1 MLITNI
7 RLFDGTSDELI
18 DDSSIWIENNL
29 IRYAGLSKNLKD
41 IPDNI
46 QTIDGNGLFVMPGM
60 VEAHAHISYS
70 NSGPLELDKAPVEE
84 SMIKTISN
92 ARLMLGS
99 GFTSAISFGSV
110 HKIDVFLKEAIERG
124 EVPGPRILAG
134 SKDLGATGSNADF
147 HPDNVQMVPEGLGMI
162 RNGPWELR
170 AAVRQLW
177 KNGAEIVKVMIDGEI
192 ISLQGRPGDLGF
204 TDEEVGVIVEEAHR
218 KEMRVACHARSA
230 AAVKQAVKAGI
241 DFIGHANYIDDEAL
255 DLLIK
260 NKDKVFVGPAIA
272 WEITFLEN
280 YKDMG
285 FAENSREVIA
295 YRNELEETIVS
306 YKRMKEAGIRI
317 LVGGDYGLNITP
329 HGTYAK
335 DLEYY
340 VNHFGFTNAE
350 ALHSA
355 TRLGGIAMHPDGS
368 LGTLE
373 EGKLADLIVID
384 GNPLEDITIL
394 QDHDR
399 IVSVMKDGK
408 FYKDL
413 FTNDNP
419 YEVTD
424 DQLSLALQP
433 SSNSRRKNVRV
444 VKN

>member
-7 RLFDGTSDELI
+7 RLFDGTTDNLI
-18 DDSSIWIENNL
+18 EDSSIWVEDNL
-29 IRYAGLSKNLKD
+29 IRYAGPSKKLKD
-41 IPDNI
+41 VPDDI
-46 QTIDGNGLFVMPGM
+46 QTIDGNGLFIMPGM

-84 SMIKTISN
+84 SMIKTIGN

-124 EVPGPRILAG
+124 EIPGPRLLAG
-134 SKDLGATGSNADF
+134 SKDISATGGNSDF
-147 HPDNVQMVPEGLGMI
+147 YPDNVQIVPEGLGMI

-170 AAVRQLW
+170 TAVRQLW

-204 TDEEVGVIVEEAHR
+204 TDEEVEVIVDEAHR
-218 KEMRVACHARSA
+218 KQMRVACHARSSE
-230 AAVKQAVKAGI
+230 AVKQAVRAGI
-241 DFIGHANYIDDEAL
+241 DFIGHANYIDNEAL

-285 FAENSREVIA
+285 FDENSREVIA
-295 YRNELEETIVS
+295 YRKELEETIIS
-306 YKRMKEAGIRI
+306 YKKMQAAGIRI

-340 VNHFGFTNAE
+340 VTHFGFTN
-350 ALHSA
+350 
-355 TRLGGIAMHPDGS
+355 
-368 LGTLE
+368 
-373 EGKLADLIVID
+373 
-384 GNPLEDITIL
+384 
-394 QDHDR
+394 
-399 IVSVMKDGK
+399 
-408 FYKDL
+408 
-413 FTNDNP
+413 
-419 YEVTD
+419 
-424 DQLSLALQP
+424 
-433 SSNSRRKNVRV
+433 
-444 VKN
+444 

>member
-18 DDSSIWIENNL
+18 DDSSIWIENNI

-204 TDEEVGVIVEEAHR
+204 TDEEVEVIVEEAHR

-260 NKDKVFVGPAIA
+260 NKDKVFVCPAIA

>member
-1 MLITNI
+1 
-7 RLFDGTSDELI
+7 
-18 DDSSIWIENNL
+18 
-29 IRYAGLSKNLKD
+29 
-41 IPDNI
+41 
-46 QTIDGNGLFVMPGM
+46 
-60 VEAHAHISYS
+60 
-70 NSGPLELDKAPVEE
+70 
-84 SMIKTISN
+84 
-92 ARLMLGS
+92 MLGS

-124 EVPGPRILAG
+124 EIPGPRLLAG
-134 SKDLGATGSNADF
+134 SKDISATGGNSDF
-147 HPDNVQMVPEGLGMI
+147 YPDNVQIVPEGLGMI

-204 TDEEVGVIVEEAHR
+204 TDEEVEVIVDEAHR
-218 KEMRVACHARSA
+218 KKMRVACHARSSE
-230 AAVKQAVKAGI
+230 AVKQAVKAGI

-255 DLLIK
+255 DLLVK

-285 FAENSREVIA
+285 FDENSREVIA
-295 YRNELEETIVS
+295 YKKELEETIIS
-306 YKRMKEAGIRI
+306 YKKMQAAGIRI

-340 VNHFGFTNAE
+340 VTHFGFTNAE
-350 ALHSA
+350 AIHSA
-355 TRLGGIAMHPDGS
+355 TRLGGLAMHPDGS

-373 EGKLADLIVID
+373 EGKLADLVVID
-384 GNPLEDITIL
+384 GNPLEDITVL

-413 FTNDNP
+413 LVNDIP
-419 YEVTD
+419 YEIND

-433 SSNSRRKNVRV
+433 SSKSRRKNVRV

>member
-1 MLITNI
+1 MLISNI
-7 RLFDGTSDELI
+7 RLFSGKTDTLI
-18 DDSSIWIENNL
+18 EDSSIWIENNI
-29 IRYAGLSKNLKD
+29 IRFAGPSNKLKD
-41 IPDNI
+41 VPDNI
-46 QTIDGNGLFVMPGM
+46 QNIDGNGLFVMPGM

-70 NSGPLELDKAPVEE
+70 NSGPLELDKAPVEQ

-92 ARLMLGS
+92 ARMMLGS

-110 HKIDVFLKEAIERG
+110 HKIDVYLKEAIEKG
-124 EVPGPRILAG
+124 EIPGPRLLAG

-147 HPDNVQMVPEGLGMI
+147 HPDNVKMVPEGLGMV

-177 KNGAEIVKVMIDGEI
+177 KNGAEIIKVMIDGEI

-204 TDEEVGVIVEEAHR
+204 TDEEVKVIVEEAHR

-255 DLLIK
+255 ELLVK
-260 NKDKVFVGPAIA
+260 NKDNVFVGPAIA

-285 FAENSREVIA
+285 FKEDSREVIA
-295 YRNELEETIVS
+295 YRNELEETIIS

-340 VNHFGFTNAE
+340 VNHFGFTNSE

-355 TRLGGIAMHPDGS
+355 TRLGGLAMYPDGS

-373 EGKLADLIVID
+373 QGKLADLVIID
-384 GNPLEDITIL
+384 GNPLEDIMVL

-408 FYKDL
+408 IYKDL
-413 FTNDNP
+413 FTNNSP
-419 YEVTD
+419 YEISA
-424 DQLSLALQP
+424 DQLSFAIQP
-433 SSNSRRKNVRV
+433 SSKLNQNNVRV
-444 VKN
+444 INN

>member
-7 RLFDGTSDELI
+7 RLFDGTGDKLI
-18 DDSSIWIENNL
+18 EDSSIWIENNL
-29 IRYAGLSKNLKD
+29 IRYAGPSKNLED

-124 EVPGPRILAG
+124 EIPGPRLLAG
-134 SKDLGATGSNADF
+134 SKDISATGGNSDF
-147 HPDNVQMVPEGLGMI
+147 YPDNVQIVPEGLGMI

-204 TDEEVGVIVEEAHR
+204 TDEEVEVIV
-218 KEMRVACHARSA
+218 
-230 AAVKQAVKAGI
+230 
-241 DFIGHANYIDDEAL
+241 DEAL
-255 DLLIK
+255 DLLVK

-285 FAENSREVIA
+285 FDENSREVIA
-295 YRNELEETIVS
+295 YKKELEETIIS
-306 YKRMKEAGIRI
+306 YKKMQAAGIRI

-340 VNHFGFTNAE
+340 VTHFGFTNAE
-350 ALHSA
+350 AIHSA
-355 TRLGGIAMHPDGS
+355 TRLGGLAMHPDGS

-373 EGKLADLIVID
+373 EGKLADLVVID
-384 GNPLEDITIL
+384 GNPLEDITVL

-413 FTNDNP
+413 LVNDIP
-419 YEVTD
+419 YEIND

-433 SSNSRRKNVRV
+433 SSKSRRKNVRV